1 MQIDN
6 QIARIDAMQKELNE
20 LKEFLQRKN
29 LDRLINDSYKKVHR
43 NMSTNYA
50 TSSDRIIE
58 RTI

>member
-29 LDRLINDSYKKVHR
+29 LDITLI
-43 NMSTNYA
+43 
-50 TSSDRIIE
+50 
-58 RTI
+58 